1 MQVLVL
7 GMRVTEIRMLVRM
20 QATNVILQ
28 VIGLIMQVMMQ
39 GIRSVGAGM
48 NCIMKL
54 LKFVLIINHWKEYRK
69 K

>member
-39 GIRSVGAGM
+39 VIRSV
-48 NCIMKL
+48 
-54 LKFVLIINHWKEYRK
+54 
-69 K
+69 